1 MRFPRWLVSSI
12 LAFQFLISTLQLL
25 DVHRVWY
32 FPMIHGLAYS
42 LRFDLVFSLVPAIL
56 PVSDV
61 VALYLLKGGKYREI
75 LLASFLSLYIYVF
88 LRLEAGV
95 SWFSFLLAFA
105 LVFLVDVGDFLFSLL
120 VFFTGFEVTAL
131 VY

>member
-1 MRFPRWLVSSI
+1 
-12 LAFQFLISTLQLL
+12 
-25 DVHRVWY
+25 
-32 FPMIHGLAYS
+32 MIHGLAYS